1 MHSLQACRGNA
12 RSVAA
17 DSLEP
22 WLTGLG
28 SVAARADAIVRR
40 NLADAARG
48 ELKFPMLLD

>member
-12 RSVAA
+12 RNFAAESV
-17 DSLEP
+17 EP

-28 SVAARADAIVRR
+28 SVVRADAIVRR
-40 NLADAARG
+40 NLADAGRG